1 MSSYI
6 GAAKRTITDGRR
18 RPYVPT
24 TVADGC
30 RSDGLGRAPLL
41 LPRPLL
47 DPLSSEGRNG
57 IPFPKEKDF
66 SSPPRSYPAHLT
78 FERNAIVEND
88 NRLGIYVGPFLST
101 LTAFPLSLPE
111 ETFLASFLFNPS
123 VAFPNSPFD
132 PNNAAAALSFF
143 FLPSHK
149 SRDTDVL
156 QCGKEGAF
164 APYRSERAFVCL
176 ASIHP
181 KSPSE
186 TFFGCEVEFGSGHL
200 VADIQFYTVPHE
212 RVYQHDIWY
221 TEKLLLCL
229 CGRALKI
236 YR

>member
-78 FERNAIVEND
+78 FERDAIVEND

-111 ETFLASFLFNPS
+111 ETFLP
-123 VAFPNSPFD
+123 
-132 PNNAAAALSFF
+132 SFF
-143 FLPSHK
+143 SIRRSLSQIHLLTPTTQRPPFLSSSCLHIK
-149 SRDTDVL
+149 VAILMFCSV
-156 QCGKEGAF
+156 
-164 APYRSERAFVCL
+164 ER
-176 ASIHP
+176 
-181 KSPSE
+181 
-186 TFFGCEVEFGSGHL
+186 
-200 VADIQFYTVPHE
+200 
-212 RVYQHDIWY
+212 
-221 TEKLLLCL
+221 
-229 CGRALKI
+229 RALLPPIDLSVRSCVWPLYTQSHPVKPFSGA
-236 YR
+236 RWNLAAVTL